1 MLLVW
6 IEIVTSSMYCLIKLF
21 RDCQAHIWLQ
31 SLCRAMTKPLT
42 YGLLLTFFP
51 FKQNPFHKFQ
61 REITTQSSKLLLL
74 LTLISSSVLKILRG
88 HTTFAINLCKDKY
101 IYWHVKKPIISSIKL
116 KFDDEI
122 FVDLYKLWP

>member
-1 MLLVW
+1 MSLNATNAFLLNDNQLLG
-6 IEIVTSSMYCLIKLF
+6 MA
-21 RDCQAHIWLQ
+21 CQLVIDDESIFNVQKISAE
-31 SLCRAMTKPLT
+31 AMTKPLT

-88 HTTFAINLCKDKY
+88 HTKLLL
-101 IYWHVKKPIISSIKL
+101 IYVKI
-116 KFDDEI
+116 
-122 FVDLYKLWP
+122 Y